1 MKLPTDNSNSSEEQ
15 SVSSSAENGG
25 AAAAE
30 GSQAQAAASG
40 SNAGSGGNNNSQ
52 NPGQPAPG
60 DVDFSEYLWMENEE
74 EFDSQVLQELED
86 EEMINYYYELYE
98 ASLNENGT
106 WGPNTANIRFTGPPP
121 PFSNPSAGSEQED
134 SVDALTQG
142 INSRLS
148 LGGGGGS
155 RLNPEAAEFV
165 PRAANMSS
173 PN

>member
-1 MKLPTDNSNSSEEQ
+1 MKLPTDNSSNSEEQ
-15 SVSSSAENGG
+15 SVSSSSENGG

-30 GSQAQAAASG
+30 GNQPQAAASG
-40 SNAGSGGNNNSQ
+40 SNAGSGGNQSSSQ
-52 NPGQPAPG
+52 PGTGEPA
-60 DVDFSEYLWMENEE
+60 VDFSEYLWMENEE

-121 PFSNPSAGSEQED
+121 PFTNPSSGSEQED
-134 SVDALTQG
+134 SVEALTQG
-142 INSRLS
+142 MNSRLS